1 MKSNFSLSITKPCS
15 EKWSSFTPTSG
26 GGFCSS
32 CSQTVIDFTAMTDDE
47 ILNFFANKPS
57 HTCGRFRPNQ
67 LRDYSATL
75 PTTKLPH
82 QLTLLKAGVVGLMLM
97 LMSRPASAETDTRS
111 AMLGLVN
118 TESISYKNKLV
129 INPDVFFGKVS
140 GVVKDEFGEV
150 LPGVNVILKG
160 TTVGTV
166 TDSEG
171 RYELKGEISAGDVIV
186 FAFIGLETQE
196 FVVPKTFS
204 GELNMVMITMDMT
217 VMGEVAI
224 AGPYEPQPS
233 GLRKWWKKMMA
244 WL

>member
-1 MKSNFSLSITKPCS
+1 MKTNFALSIPKPCS
-15 EKWSSFTPTSG
+15 EKWSSFTPTTG

-32 CSQTVIDFTAMTDDE
+32 CRKTVVDFTTMTDDE
-47 ILNFFANKPS
+47 ILNLFANRPA

-67 LRDYSATL
+67 LRVYSTAAM
-75 PTTKLPH
+75 TKLPPR
-82 QLTLLKAGVVGLMLM
+82 LTLLKVGVMSLLLML
-97 LMSRPASAETDTRS
+97 LSRPASAERS
-111 AMLGLVN
+111 RGSDLPGLGN
-118 TESISYKNKLV
+118 TENVSYKNIL
-129 INPDVFFGKVS
+129 ILNPAVFMGTVR
-140 GVVKDEFGEV
+140 GVVKDEYGEV

-160 TTVGTV
+160 TTVGTA

-171 RYELKGEISAGDVIV
+171 RYELKGEISAGDVIL
-186 FAFIGLETQE
+186 FSFIGFETQE

-204 GELNMVMITMDMT
+204 GELNMVMITMDMD